1 MIDNYNKIQESIF
14 PIISAKTGITD
25 PSLLSV
31 AELSM
36 LGLDL
41 ADIVDIIL
49 QIERLYGVV
58 IPDEVPLHTAN
69 DFVQYLSSRQAS

>member
-36 LGLDL
+36 LGPK
-41 ADIVDIIL
+41 
-49 QIERLYGVV
+49 G
-58 IPDEVPLHTAN
+58 
-69 DFVQYLSSRQAS
+69 SSQTL